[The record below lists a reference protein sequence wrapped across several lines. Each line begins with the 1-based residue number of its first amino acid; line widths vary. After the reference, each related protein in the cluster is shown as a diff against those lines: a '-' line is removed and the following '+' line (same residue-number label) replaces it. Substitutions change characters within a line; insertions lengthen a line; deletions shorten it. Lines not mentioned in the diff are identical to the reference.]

1 MRLRPHLVHAYNM
14 ASKENTIKKFG
25 ELADKA
31 RQADLLKE
39 DLSHI
44 DFALRTLNKSLED
57 TDYIGNARQVGYLDL
72 MIYNELNQLECLF
85 TEPEMREM
93 TRSSA
98 TTYRLENFGAVNNW
112 YRRVQKNP
120 QVS

>member
-1 MRLRPHLVHAYNM
+1 M
-14 ASKENTIKKFG
+14 
-25 ELADKA
+25 
-31 RQADLLKE
+31 LKE

-57 TDYIGNARQVGYLDL
+57 TDYIGSARQVGYLDV

-85 TEPEMREM
+85 AEPEMREM

-98 TTYRLENFGAVNNW
+98 MTYRLENFGAVNNW

-120 QVS
+120 QVSEALLKYEKQFQETNGIMSIEHNETTV